1 MNIKHLSAFLAV
13 AEVRSFTGAARL
25 LGLAQ
30 PTVTARIKA
39 LEQTLDTSLLDRT
52 AEGARLTPAGRR
64 LHRYAR
70 RIVRLSELALESVSG
85 PAGTPPSLVI
95 GAAECITTYRLVPVI
110 EYLHL
115 RHQPLEVSLRS
126 LSDDPVSLVRDEQA
140 DCAFFIG
147 SRTTA
152 EDVNH
157 LVLRPESLSL
167 VAHPSHPLAGA
178 PVRSLADLASHT
190 VACAHRGSGY
200 QHDFEAA
207 LAAAGVSGA
216 GFLALG
222 SVDAVKRSVGEG
234 IGMALLPTVTVA
246 EELRLGQLR
255 RIDWRPP
262 FEVFSQ
268 CVWRRGLEDNPLF
281 RTVLDAARQV
291 LMEEQLMEEQLM
303 EEQEAAPASSASS
316 GSPGLALRP
325 AC

>member
-1 MNIKHLSAFLAV
+1 MNIKHLCAFLAV
-13 AEVRSFTGAARL
+13 AEAGSFTEAARL

-39 LEQTLDTSLLDRT
+39 LEQTLETCLLHRT
-52 AEGARLTPAGRR
+52 AEGARLTAAGRR

-95 GAAECITTYRLVPVI
+95 GAAECLTTYRLIPVI

-115 RHQPLEVSLRS
+115 RHQALEVSLRS
-126 LSDDPVSLVRDEQA
+126 LSDDAVSLVRDEQV

-157 LVLRPESLSL
+157 LVLRPERLTL
-167 VAHPSHPLAGA
+167 VAHPSHPLVGA
-178 PVRSLADLASHT
+178 PVRSTADLAPHT

-200 QHDFEAA
+200 QHSFETA
-207 LAAAGVSGA
+207 LAEAGGPGA
-216 GFLALG
+216 GILALG

-255 RIDWRPP
+255 CIDWQPP

-281 RTVLDAARQV
+281 RTVLDAAQQV
-291 LMEEQLMEEQLM
+291 M
-303 EEQEAAPASSASS
+303 EEQEAP
-316 GSPGLALRP
+316 LDRELEP